1 MTGLIGKMPW
11 LAAVASSGFGRRTA
25 AGLLFSLGASAAA
38 LAEAGPDC
46 RAAYKAMLSA
56 IEQRTPSL
64 SAEAQL
70 ARQRLAL
77 RLYDACQTGHLEHPG
92 ELFEK
97 LDRSRY

>member
-1 MTGLIGKMPW
+1 MSDLT
-11 LAAVASSGFGRRTA
+11 AAVAPALGRRAA
-25 AGLLFSLGASAAA
+25 AGLLFSLSVSAVA

-46 RAAYKAMLSA
+46 AAAYKAMLSA
-56 IEQRTPSL
+56 IERRTPSL
-64 SAEAQL
+64 AAEAHL

-97 LDRSRY
+97 LDRSRS

>member
-1 MTGLIGKMPW
+1 MRKMPC
-11 LAAVASSGFGRRTA
+11 LTAAASPGFGRRAA
-25 AGLLFSLGASAAA
+25 AGLLFSLGVSAVA

-46 RAAYKAMLSA
+46 AAAYKAMLSA
-56 IEQRTPSL
+56 IERRTPSL

-97 LDRSRY
+97 LDRSRF